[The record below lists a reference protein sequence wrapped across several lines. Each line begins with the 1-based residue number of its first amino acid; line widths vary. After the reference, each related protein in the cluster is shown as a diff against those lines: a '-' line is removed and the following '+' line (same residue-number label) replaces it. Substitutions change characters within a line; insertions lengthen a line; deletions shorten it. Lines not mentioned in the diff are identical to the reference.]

1 VLGTRLRVR
10 VPTGNDVGMGHP
22 SKLSPRIAA
31 RIVEATREG
40 ATRAAAAA
48 AGPVAPS
55 TMYAWIRLGR
65 RELDGPHARFV
76 EQLDAADAECERRL
90 IAEWRGQCPSDWR
103 AAAEFLARRFPDRW
117 RRQPTAIEVAG
128 SVEIGALTDDERAER
143 LLDTI
148 DAYVASQHDDRVGNG
163 GEDSEAAGRA
173 HSDAYRRDDNRPR
186 ALMTAET
193 PMPHCGASR

>member
-1 VLGTRLRVR
+1 
-10 VPTGNDVGMGHP
+10 M
-22 SKLSPRIAA
+22 
-31 RIVEATREG
+31 VEATREG

-65 RELDGPHARFV
+65 SELDGPHSRFV
-76 EQLDAADAECERRL
+76 EELDAADAECERRL
-90 IAEWRGQCPSDWR
+90 IAEWRGQCPDDWR

-128 SVEIGALTDDERAER
+128 AVEIGALTDEERAER
-143 LLDTI
+143 LLDTF
-148 DAYVASQHDDRVGNG
+148 DAYLASQPDNG
-163 GEDSEAAGRA
+163 ADKGGGDGEPAGVAQHEEKRL
-173 HSDAYRRDDNRPR
+173 DDNRPR

-193 PMPHCGASR
+193 PMPRDGA